1 MRIGTIRQPD
11 IFNNIAIARH
21 SLRSY
26 KEILVLASAE
36 HIQKK
41 KRERE
46 RLEFCYTVRNEKRS
60 SKE

>member
-41 KRERE
+41 RERE
-46 RLEFCYTVRNEKRS
+46 IRVLLYSEE
-60 SKE
+60 